1 VKQFS
6 LPRYLVSRQ
15 DEIVSQGSQELSV
28 LQRLPI
34 RAWITIGNLVIAAV
48 IFAVA
53 LAAGHAQVVSIVE
66 ASDPAL
72 ADADSESSVTEVV
85 AIPQM

>member
-1 VKQFS
+1 M
-6 LPRYLVSRQ
+6 
-15 DEIVSQGSQELSV
+15 

-34 RAWITIGNLVIAAV
+34 RAWITIGNPVIAAV

-53 LAAGHAQVVSIVE
+53 LAAGYAQVVSIVE
-66 ASDPAL
+66 ASDQAL
-72 ADADSESSVTEVV
+72 ADADSDSSVTELV